1 VFIVKKIFASILAT
15 VAILTLAGCAAPSTI
30 TVPAS
35 PSTPIALDPTK
46 LVHVTWVLKSYGDVK
61 NMTLVIPTGKDIN
74 LTFKGTLDGFTGS
87 DGVNDYGGPCHI
99 GNDGNIATSSITSTQ
114 IGLSGGNAREILKQ
128 AQTYYDLLQQA
139 KTLSVNDD
147 ELVIYCN
154 NGQAMQFINSTH
166 PPTVTKKS
174 I

>member
-1 VFIVKKIFASILAT
+1 MQRLFAIIFTALA
-15 VAILTLAGCAAPSTI
+15 IFTLAGCAAPVPI

-35 PSTPIALDPTK
+35 PATPAAIDPAK
-46 LVHVTWVLKSYGDVK
+46 LANNIWVLKSYGDVAK
-61 NMTLVIPTGKDIN
+61 MTSMLAHWKDMTL
-74 LTFKGTLDGFTGS
+74 TFNGTLDRYTGS

>member
-35 PSTPIALDPTK
+35 PSTPIALEPNEVGK
-46 LVHVTWVLKSYGDVK
+46 HVTWILKSYGDVK

-99 GNDGNIATSSITSTQ
+99 GNDGNIATSSITCRHK
-114 IGLSGGNAREILKQ
+114 LVYPEVMPARFSNKHKPI
-128 AQTYYDLLQQA
+128 T
-139 KTLSVNDD
+139 
-147 ELVIYCN
+147 IYCN
-154 NGQAMQFINSTH
+154 KQKH
-166 PPTVTKKS
+166 
-174 I
+174 